1 MMFRGSGTAL
11 VTPFHEGSVDWASLE
26 ALLNAQVEGGTAA
39 LIACGT
45 TGEPSTL
52 TFEEQCD
59 VVSFVVQHSGGLP
72 VYAGIGGNNTAHVID
87 CGRAMADLGADGLLG
102 VTPYYNKTTQDG
114 LVAHY
119 STIADTVDL
128 PLVIYN
134 VPPRPGLNIA
144 PSTTARLA
152 SHDRIVALKEA
163 NPSMSQILEDFRLCS
178 DSLAIYSGNDDL
190 TYPFLTLG
198 GAGVISVASNLIPRP
213 MHDIVRLFDEGD
225 WTSSLALAQ
234 RYAPLIDLLFAQ
246 VSPLPVK
253 AALAH
258 IGLMK
263 NELRLPLVPLTD
275 EEAQPLF
282 AELQRLGI
290 E

>member
-1 MMFRGSGTAL
+1 
-11 VTPFHEGSVDWASLE
+11 
-26 ALLNAQVEGGTAA
+26 
-39 LIACGT
+39 
-45 TGEPSTL
+45 
-52 TFEEQCD
+52 
-59 VVSFVVQHSGGLP
+59 
-72 VYAGIGGNNTAHVID
+72 
-87 CGRAMADLGADGLLG
+87 
-102 VTPYYNKTTQDG
+102 
-114 LVAHY
+114 
-119 STIADTVDL
+119 
-128 PLVIYN
+128 
-134 VPPRPGLNIA
+134 
-144 PSTTARLA
+144 
-152 SHDRIVALKEA
+152 
-163 NPSMSQILEDFRLCS
+163 MSQILEDFRLCS

-190 TYPFLTLG
+190 TYPFLALG

>member
-1 MMFRGSGTAL
+1 MFRGSGTAL
-11 VTPFHEGSVDWASLE
+11 VTPFRRGTVDWASLE

-52 TFEEQCD
+52 TFEEQRD

-87 CGRAMADLGADGLLG
+87 AGLAMADLGADGLLG

-119 STIADTVDL
+119 NAVADAVDL
-128 PLVIYN
+128 PLIIYN
-134 VPPRPGLNIA
+134 VPSRTGLNIE
-144 PSTTARLA
+144 PTTTARLA
-152 SHDRIVALKEA
+152 SHERIVALKEA
-163 NPSMSQILEDFRLCS
+163 NPSMAQIMEDFRLCA
-178 DSLAIYSGNDDL
+178 DSLEIYSGNDDM

-198 GAGVISVASNLIPRP
+198 GSGVISVASNLIPRP
-213 MHDIVRLFDEGD
+213 MHDMVRLFDEGD
-225 WTSSLALAQ
+225 WESSLALAQ
-234 RYAPLIDLLFAQ
+234 KYAALVDLLFAQ

-253 AALAH
+253 AAMAH
-258 IGLMK
+258 IGMIE

-275 EEAQPLF
+275 GEAQPLF
-282 AELQRLGI
+282 EEMDRLRIG
-290 E
+290 